1 MITLKTE
8 RIAPLF
14 CGLDRICGLAVV
26 LAACAGCFPATI
38 QGTVENLQGDR
49 LPGVVVEVRET
60 GHQALTNARG
70 EYEVRYEPGEINLRF
85 MKTGYTGG
93 RLEMTIDEYRPVL
106 ARPVTLWPLP
116 RQKGVHFLEEYRY
129 RAAGVIE
136 PERFESNN
144 LGTVWGLERWT
155 DVQVGPE
162 PYIVAHRLPRNALRV
177 YRMEM
182 VELFVED
189 DWGDTQIVEVYTGA
203 RLMPHE
209 AHYIDEAGTLLAIDF
224 PEGLPPGNYGVSWGA
239 LQGETNIDS
248 RIWIF
253 SVLPSEP
260 EPAEEDEED
269 EEEEEDGDNVG
280 EG

>member
-1 MITLKTE
+1 M
-8 RIAPLF
+8 P
-14 CGLDRICGLAVV
+14 
-26 LAACAGCFPATI
+26 PTI
-38 QGTVENLQGDR
+38 QGTVEDLEGNR
-49 LPGVVVEVRET
+49 LPGVVVEVQET
-60 GHQALTNARG
+60 GDQALSNARG
-70 EYEVRYEPGEINLRF
+70 EYEVRYEAGEVNLRF
-85 MKTGYTGG
+85 MKSGYTGG
-93 RLEMTIDEYRPVL
+93 HLQMTIDEHRPVL

-116 RQKGVHFLEEYRY
+116 RQKGVHFLENYRY
-129 RAAGVIE
+129 RAAGAIE

-162 PYIVAHRLPRNALRV
+162 PRIVAHRLPRNGLRV

-189 DWGDTQIVEVYTGA
+189 EWDETQIVEVYTDG
-203 RLMPHE
+203 RVTPHE
-209 AHYIDEAGTLLAIDF
+209 ARYIDDAESLLAIEF
-224 PEGLPPGNYGVSWGA
+224 PEGLSPGNYAVSWGA

-260 EPAEEDEED
+260 EPTEEEQDEED
-269 EEEEEDGDNVG
+269 AENGAESEANGEADG
-280 EG
+280 